1 MLLPQD
7 AGDDAEMQGAERV
20 PTSVIL
26 ENLRLS
32 VPDSDVTVTWLID
45 ALGTRSFGLLLLI
58 MAIVGLMPGASVFMG
73 ILIAIPALQM
83 VIGRVAPVLPR
94 FIARRRLSTPRLV
107 RILARVIP
115 VLARMERYVRPRWQ
129 ARFKAAK
136 RVVGFAILLLAA
148 TLVVPV
154 PFSHVIPA
162 LVILLIAFAF
172 LEEDGVLLILG
183 LVAAVLSLLVS
194 AAAVWGIIEAGL
206 LL

>member
-7 AGDDAEMQGAERV
+7 AGDDAEIPGAERV

-26 ENLRLS
+26 ENLRLR
-32 VPDSDVTVTWLID
+32 VPESDVTLSWLID

-73 ILIAIPALQM
+73 ILIPIPALQM

-94 FIARRRLSTPRLV
+94 FIAHRRLSAPRLV

-129 ARFKAAK
+129 ARFKVAK
-136 RVVGFAILLLAA
+136 RAVGVAILLLAA

-183 LVAAVLSLLVS
+183 LVAAVLSLLLS
-194 AAAVWGIIEAGL
+194 AAAVWGTIEASL